1 MAMTVRKAVILV
13 AGFGTRFLPV
23 TKAVPK
29 MMLPVLDTPVLHLAV
44 SEAVSA
50 GIEDVIFVV
59 SKMQESIESYFNS
72 ETKLKKVLGKPGNE
86 LFLEKIHAI
95 PSVEMRF
102 VYQHE
107 QLGVGHAV
115 LMAKEAVG
123 DEPFALFFPDDVIWD
138 EIPTI
143 GRMVEIFE
151 EKRTPVLAAKEV
163 SDEMVPNLGI
173 IEHSAEE
180 GRLYQVTDLVEKPSL
195 IDAPSNLAIIGRY
208 VLTPEI
214 FDALETTEPG
224 VLGEIQ
230 ITDAIR
236 KLLNLQSVYSYRF
249 PGYHIDTGTPVG
261 LLKASIHAAL
271 QRDDL
276 ASDLRSWLGDQF

>member
-1 MAMTVRKAVILV
+1 MKVRKAVVLV

-44 SEAVSA
+44 AEAVSA
-50 GIEDVIFVV
+50 GIDQVIFVV
-59 SKMQESIESYFNS
+59 SEMQESVGSYFDYDAR
-72 ETKLKKVLGKPGNE
+72 LKEVVGKPGNE
-86 LFLEKIHAI
+86 AFLEKINSI
-95 PSVEMRF
+95 PLVETRY

-115 LMAKEAVG
+115 LTAKEAIG

-143 GRMVEIFE
+143 GRMIEIFQE
-151 EKRTPVLAAKEV
+151 RKTSILAAKEV
-163 SDEMVPNLGI
+163 PNEIVSSLGI
-173 IEHSAEE
+173 IDHSVEE
-180 GRLYQVTDLVEKPSL
+180 DRLHRVIDLVEKPFL
-195 IDAPSNLAIIGRY
+195 ADAPSNLAVIGRY

-214 FDALETTEPG
+214 FDVLEKTEPG
-224 VLGEIQ
+224 ILGEIQ

-236 KLLNLQSVYSYRF
+236 QLLDSQSVYAYRF
-249 PGYHIDTGTPVG
+249 PGYHIDTGSPLG
-261 LLKASIHAAL
+261 LLKASVHAAL
-271 QRDDL
+271 QRNDL
-276 ASDLRSWLGDQF
+276 AQGLRRWLEDEI